1 MCRMKNW
8 IALWCVCC
16 AFSSAFAGSGTKHP
30 LHDGVA
36 EGLTE
41 QFGGEPSKWQHCKGH
56 GILDYDGEERPAEVH
71 WFQEK
76 TGTVVGIAAVFSGF
90 MGMLGSTGLGF
101 VIPAVG
107 WRAGYVIQGLLS
119 AGLIVPVA
127 VFLLRYRPED
137 MGLLAYGAKEAK
149 PKNAENRA
157 ETGQSMNG
165 SQKGGRLL
173 SQPAF
178 YMGVLIYGCS
188 CAGAYLNSFLP
199 SRGIEAG
206 MALSAAAMLTS
217 LALFGNMFSK
227 FFLGRLCDSFGVI
240 LVLAGASL
248 AALAGHVLLLFDA
261 PAVIMT
267 GACIY
272 GITMPLSTVLL
283 PLFCRLFWKGDA
295 YGPAFSCVS
304 MSSPP
309 LSVRCLPMQTA
320 FSSSYPVIRHF
331 ATFVYRK

>member
-1 MCRMKNW
+1 M
-8 IALWCVCC
+8 
-16 AFSSAFAGSGTKHP
+16 
-30 LHDGVA
+30 
-36 EGLTE
+36 
-41 QFGGEPSKWQHCKGH
+41 
-56 GILDYDGEERPAEVH
+56 
-71 WFQEK
+71 
-76 TGTVVGIAAVFSGF
+76 
-90 MGMLGSTGLGF
+90 
-101 VIPAVG
+101 
-107 WRAGYVIQGLLS
+107 
-119 AGLIVPVA
+119 
-127 VFLLRYRPED
+127 
-137 MGLLAYGAKEAK
+137 AYGAKEAK
-149 PKNAENRA
+149 PENAESWA
-157 ETGQSMNG
+157 ETGKKEKTKKTEESGRKSETIQSMNG

-304 MSSPP
+304 MVGTLIASPFNTWFGSFYDWTGSYGLTICVSGGLILFVFLTVCAAGRLVRRSP
-309 LSVRCLPMQTA
+309 LPG
-320 FSSSYPVIRHF
+320 
-331 ATFVYRK
+331 K